1 MAAMN
6 FEPRIFCSRFSEDT
20 GADEERKKVIKKFQR
35 WVRFPTNDRCVPAM
49 ISSDASFLG
58 SCAAGVPFYL

>member
-35 WVRFPTNDRCVPAM
+35 WSDSYERSLRTSNDQQ
-49 ISSDASFLG
+49 
-58 SCAAGVPFYL
+58 